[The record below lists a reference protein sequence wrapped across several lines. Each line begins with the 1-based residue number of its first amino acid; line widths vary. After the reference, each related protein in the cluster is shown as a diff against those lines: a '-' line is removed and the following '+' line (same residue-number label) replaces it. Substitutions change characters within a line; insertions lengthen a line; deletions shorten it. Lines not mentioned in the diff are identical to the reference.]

1 MLGFI
6 NKAFEEG
13 SDGEHYSDVKV
24 TPEERELLVRF
35 AIFLV
40 VLGSIGRL
48 FTLL

>member
-6 NKAFEEG
+6 NEASKEG
-13 SDGEHYSDVKV
+13 SDGEHRSDVEV
-24 TPEERELLVRF
+24 TREERELLVRF

-40 VLGSIGRL
+40 VLGSIGWL